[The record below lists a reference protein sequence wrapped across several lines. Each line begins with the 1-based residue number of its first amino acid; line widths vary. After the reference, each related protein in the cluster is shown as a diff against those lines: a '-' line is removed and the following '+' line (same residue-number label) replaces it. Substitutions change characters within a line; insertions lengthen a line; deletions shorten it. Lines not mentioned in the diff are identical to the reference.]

1 MGRPPISTSL
11 RADKDR
17 YAFAYYMAR
26 RMVFPH
32 ETPAALARLLVLVRY
47 GMIRAPDEA
56 PAFVLAIL
64 KGEEP
69 QPTAQPGEVRG
80 HNDPGAAIHRDRSW
94 IHARGEALLAKCRA
108 IEARF
113 EVMKDDPTVDAVMLK
128 DTVWLAS
135 LVTAWLAI
143 LSGPAQMSMASLAA
157 TRAYALQAGEGPY
170 FEFDM
175 RPYFFRL
182 SAMLSGRF
190 DFSNFFLGRPASES
204 RRMIGPESERD
215 SD

>member
-17 YAFAYYMAR
+17 YVFAYYMAR
-26 RMVFPH
+26 RVAFPL
-32 ETPAALARLLVLVRY
+32 ETPAALARLLVLVRF
-47 GMIRAPDEA
+47 GMIRTPDEA
-56 PAFVLAIL
+56 RAFVLTIL
-64 KGEEP
+64 RGEEP
-69 QPTAQPGEVRG
+69 HPTAQPGEVRG

-94 IHARGEALLAKCRA
+94 IHARGEALLAKCRG

-113 EVMKDDPTVDAVMLK
+113 EAMKDDPTVDAVMLK
-128 DTVWLAS
+128 DAVWLAS

-143 LSGPAQMSMASLAA
+143 LGGPAQTGMASLAV
-157 TRAYALQAGEGPY
+157 AYEYAMQAGEGPY
-170 FEFDM
+170 FESDM

-182 SAMLSGRF
+182 SAMLSDRF

-204 RRMIGPESERD
+204 GRMIGPETERD